1 MSIQRGANAGRDYIF
16 PDTFHPGYSFVTR
29 R

>member
-16 PDTFHPGYSFVTR
+16 PDAYHPGYEFVAR